1 MSSTGII
8 NITVPRKNTKPGN
21 SNLSDAGY
29 IELKIKAPR
38 KLHKVSRDAVAENSA
53 PESERTLLLL
63 KVKNAMNLKGLC
75 REDIAVNFR
84 AFLYRS
90 HYLVCLVSKP

>member
-53 PESERTLLLL
+53 PESERAT
-63 KVKNAMNLKGLC
+63 
-75 REDIAVNFR
+75 
-84 AFLYRS
+84 
-90 HYLVCLVSKP
+90 HYYYGR